1 MLDIRSTELN
11 LIPIFVAIYEERSLS
26 RAATR
31 MEISQPAVS
40 KALKR
45 LREIYDDPLF
55 HRKVAGMEP
64 TSFAIDIYPAMAAAL
79 KNFSSTLS
87 TSRAFNPRTS
97 QRVFSIACITLVS
110 ARLIPALLCKIR
122 EQAPGIA
129 LEVHPLF
136 TEDMESDLRM
146 QRYDLIIDMTQ
157 SGRSMLKSEVL
168 YAEQVKVVCA
178 SNHPRLGSD
187 LTVEAYF
194 TEEHVALAQWQ
205 VRGSMITAEH
215 LPQMANRNIVVR
227 VPSAMEMLPIIARSE
242 IIGVLPHSTIETFAG
257 IYDVRVLPFPFDES
271 VFSLSAIWHP
281 SRTAEAGH
289 RWLRQQLF
297 EVVSELGLTPQS
309 ISPSGHH
316 APGAAPCQ
324 PSSPTGWQNR
334 AGSSRKARPRRS
346 NCPLAPTYGRG
357 GSCSA
362 GRCSG
367 YLAGCGGRRS
377 LQRHRPQT
385 PPHCRSCRRS
395 PARWAFSAP
404 PDRRGSWRCRYTRPP
419 RQSDRSRC
427 NDNPD

>member
-87 TSRAFNPRTS
+87 TSRAFNPHTS

-122 EQAPGIA
+122 QQAPGIA

-178 SNHPRLGSD
+178 SDHPRLGSD

-297 EVVSELGLTPQS
+297 EVVSELGLTPS
-309 ISPSGHH
+309 ID
-316 APGAAPCQ
+316 Q
-324 PSSPTGWQNR
+324 P
-334 AGSSRKARPRRS
+334 
-346 NCPLAPTYGRG
+346 
-357 GSCSA
+357 
-362 GRCSG
+362 
-367 YLAGCGGRRS
+367 
-377 LQRHRPQT
+377 
-385 PPHCRSCRRS
+385 
-395 PARWAFSAP
+395 
-404 PDRRGSWRCRYTRPP
+404 
-419 RQSDRSRC
+419 
-427 NDNPD
+427 

>member
-45 LREIYDDPLF
+45 LREIYGDPLF
-55 HRKVAGMEP
+55 NRKVVGMEP

-87 TSRAFNPRTS
+87 TSRTFNPRTS
-97 QRVFSIACITLVS
+97 QRVFSIACVRLVS
-110 ARLIPALLCKIR
+110 AQLVPALLCKIR
-122 EQAPGIA
+122 AHAPGIS

-168 YAEQVKVVCA
+168 YGEQVKVVCA
-178 SNHPRLGSD
+178 SNHPRLGSN

-227 VPSAMEMLPIIARSE
+227 VPTAMEMLPIIACSE
-242 IIGVLPHSTIETFAG
+242 IIGVLPTSIINTFAG
-257 IYDVRVLPFPFDES
+257 MYDVRVLPFPFEES
-271 VFSLSAIWHP
+271 VFRLSAIWHP
-281 SRTAEAGH
+281 SRTTEAGH

-297 EVVSELGLTPQS
+297 EVVSELGLTTS
-309 ISPSGHH
+309 ID
-316 APGAAPCQ
+316 
-324 PSSPTGWQNR
+324 
-334 AGSSRKARPRRS
+334 
-346 NCPLAPTYGRG
+346 
-357 GSCSA
+357 
-362 GRCSG
+362 
-367 YLAGCGGRRS
+367 
-377 LQRHRPQT
+377 QT
-385 PPHCRSCRRS
+385 
-395 PARWAFSAP
+395 
-404 PDRRGSWRCRYTRPP
+404 
-419 RQSDRSRC
+419 
-427 NDNPD
+427 